1 MVLLL
6 LACPG
11 DEAKTSPA
19 AESFY
24 TPSTRHVMRTRQEV
38 YDAFL
43 AWFREDIGRADQR
56 CRELWDAETEWAAN
70 WARMVLFL
78 QQQTTA

>member
-1 MVLLL
+1 M
-6 LACPG
+6 
-11 DEAKTSPA
+11 KTSPA
-19 AESFY
+19 LDSFY

-38 YDAFL
+38 YESVL
-43 AWFREDIGRADQR
+43 EWFKGEVGRIDNQ

-70 WARMVLFL
+70 WGRMVLFL